1 MGERRSKIWLLVA
14 VWGWLAGNIAT
25 ADSDSNIAKN
35 QDVGELA
42 SSAVTVRL
50 HHGSV
55 AELRSAAGRVLASNP
70 AVDGLKIHTV
80 DRSDGVGAG
89 SWEAGSGQGR
99 SKTWRGGGFDGLDQG
114 RGEQHVRTEAATG
127 DLLLDQSCETKSSG
141 VWGVSWAIGGIPLD
155 QAIIVPGNSG
165 VRLTKEAPG
174 REFVFDYPISWEA
187 GLVIV
192 EGPGGGFAVWADDP
206 RGRFKRLVVH
216 RGAEGWTLRF
226 ISINPAPFDALTA
239 CKSVTWRL
247 NAYEGDWRVPARRY
261 RDWMDRQF
269 KPVPLAAQ
277 RPVWVKDI
285 RAMVITG
292 MSLEILEEL
301 PKRFD
306 PAQTILY
313 VPDWRQA
320 GYDRDYPVYDQPRP
334 ELDRFLER
342 AHTLGFRV
350 MLHVNYFGVDPLNP
364 EYARFEPHQVRS
376 PWGKHEKEWWL
387 WTRATPEIKFAYIN
401 PAWKPW
407 RDRFVGAMAKLCREH
422 RVDALHLDQTLC
434 IYNDHNGLIEGQSMV
449 DGNIALHR
457 ELREALPEV
466 ALSGEGLNEVTFRQE
481 AFAQRHA
488 HGLHHAEGTWD
499 RRWLALAHPVSSY
512 LFRPYVIINGY
523 LGYTAPSNGQLYA
536 AWNEAYEH
544 WGVIPTLKP
553 SLRALR
559 SPERFERQFF
569 DETSFWLQA
578 RLDPAMEGSWPPEMA
593 FPFRAADGR
602 EAARM
607 RDGTFLS
614 GGRVIS
620 RTITGVNRLSCGG
633 SVPGWRGYSGET
645 TLGLDPSA
653 WYPWFPEKPD
663 PAAFH
668 VCEAP
673 EGVIVE
679 SASVLGELGLVKL
692 NAVVNRVADLVELLE
707 EAVVVTRPFE
717 PGEAGTEQRGGGV
730 APDGGGF
737 TRASS
742 TLLAAH
748 PPYKGKG
755 SGEAMARYSLELPA
769 GGELRFRAG
778 IKLGEHA
785 MEAGRSDGATFGCV
799 VRAGGEERRVQVHH
813 VSESLRLLELDL
825 TPFAGQRAELEMSVG
840 PGPAKAP
847 SFDWA
852 RWEEPRI
859 EQMPRRRAEVG
870 IAGGGLWQLAL
881 GAGEPQELKAQGGS
895 LRFPATVPGGCLL
908 LRSRPDPVSIP
919 FELRN
924 ARWWSVALRGGEAL
938 KDAPSFVRVALGSAK
953 SGGVERRGFSA
964 HPPDQGQSLLV
975 FPMTLGK
982 EKARLRVW
990 IGLRDGSTSEGVVF
1004 RVEVNGQ
1011 ELVRRTMT
1019 PGGWQELEVDLS
1031 QYRGQPVVI
1040 GLVTDSNGSFSFD
1053 WAWWGEPRLE
1063 RTETA
1068 KP

>member
-1 MGERRSKIWLLVA
+1 MGKNSAKIWRLAALL
-14 VWGWLAGNIAT
+14 GWLGGALALAAPGSN
-25 ADSDSNIAKN
+25 DSNNAA
-35 QDVGELA
+35 GGA
-42 SSAVTVRL
+42 FSSSAVTVRL
-50 HHGSV
+50 QKGSI
-55 AELRSAAGRVLASNP
+55 AELRNAAGQVLAADP
-70 AVDGLKIHTV
+70 AVEGLKIHTV
-80 DRSDGVGAG
+80 DRLAGVAAG
-89 SWEAGSGQGR
+89 SWEAGSGSGAAK
-99 SKTWRGGGFDGLDQG
+99 SWRGGGFEGLDQG
-114 RGEQHVRTEAATG
+114 LSVQRLRSEPAIG
-127 DLLLDQSCETKSSG
+127 DLLLDQSCETKSPG

-155 QAIIVPGNSG
+155 QAIIVPGHSG
-165 VRLTKEAPG
+165 VRLTKDAPG
-174 REFVFDYPISWEA
+174 REFVFDYPMGWEA

-206 RGRFKRLVVH
+206 QGRFKRLVVN
-216 RGAEGWTLRF
+216 RGAEGWALRF
-226 ISINPAPFDALTA
+226 VSINPAPFDALTA
-239 CKSVTWRL
+239 CESVTWRL
-247 NAYEGDWRVPARRY
+247 SAYQGDWRVPARRY
-261 RDWMDRQF
+261 RGWMERQF

-277 RPVWVKDI
+277 HPGWVKDI

-292 MSLEILEEL
+292 MSQGILEEL

-306 PAQTILY
+306 PAQTVLY

-320 GYDRDYPVYDQPRP
+320 GYDRDYPVYDRPRP
-334 ELDRFLER
+334 ELDPFLER
-342 AHTLGFRV
+342 AHQLGFRV

-364 EYARFEPHQVRS
+364 EYVQFEPHQVRS

-407 RDRFVGAMAKLCREH
+407 RERFVGAMAKLCREH

-434 IYNDHNGLIEGQSMV
+434 IYNDHTGLIEGQSMV

-466 ALSGEGLNEVTFRQE
+466 ALSGEGLNEVTFRHE

-488 HGLHHAEGTWD
+488 RGLHHAEGTWD

-523 LGYTAPSNGQLYA
+523 LGYTSPSNGQLYA

-553 SLRALR
+553 SLRGLR
-559 SPERFERQFF
+559 NPERFERQFF

-578 RLDPAMEGSWPPEMA
+578 RLDPAMEGEWPEQVA
-593 FPFRAADGR
+593 FPFRAADGKA
-602 EAARM
+602 AAR
-607 RDGTFLS
+607 RTDGTFVS
-614 GGRVIS
+614 GERVIS
-620 RTITGVNRLSCGG
+620 RTITGVNRVSCGG
-633 SVPGWRGYSGET
+633 SVPGWRGYDGET
-645 TLGLDPSA
+645 TLGLDPTA

-668 VCEAP
+668 VCEVP
-673 EGVIVE
+673 DGVIVE
-679 SASVLGELGLVKL
+679 GSSVLGELGLVRL
-692 NAVVNRVADLVELLE
+692 NTVVDRVADLVELLD
-707 EAVVVTRPFE
+707 EATVLTRPFE
-717 PGEAGTEQRGGGV
+717 PGQAGAEQRGGWL

-737 TRASS
+737 TRSSS

-748 PPYKGKG
+748 PPYKAKG
-755 SGEAMARYSLELPA
+755 TGEAIARYALQLPT
-769 GGELRFRAG
+769 GGELRFRSG
-778 IKLGEHA
+778 IKLSEHA
-785 MEAGRSDGATFGCV
+785 MEPGRSDGATFGCV
-799 VRAGGEERRVQVHH
+799 VRAGGEERRVQIHH
-813 VSESLRLLELDL
+813 ASEKERLIELDL
-825 TPFAGQRAELEMSVG
+825 TAFAGKTAELELFVG

-859 EQMPRRRAEVG
+859 ERVPQRRAEIG
-870 IAGGGLWQLAL
+870 IAGGGGWQLAL
-881 GAGEPQELKAQGGS
+881 GAAEPQDLKAQGKA
-895 LRFPATVPGGCLL
+895 LRFPALVPGGCLL
-908 LRSRPDPVSIP
+908 LRSRPDPVSVP
-919 FELRN
+919 QDLLK

-938 KDAPSFVRVALGSAK
+938 TDAPSFIRVGAGAAK

-964 HPPDQGQSLLV
+964 HPPDGGQALIA

-982 EKARLRVW
+982 EAAKLRTW
-990 IGLRDGSTSEGVVF
+990 AGLRDGSTSAGVVF
-1004 RVEVNGQ
+1004 RLEVNGQ
-1011 ELVRRTMT
+1011 EVARQSVL
-1019 PGGWQELEVDLS
+1019 PGGWQELAADLS
-1031 QYRGQPVVI
+1031 KWRGQPVVI
-1040 GLVTDSNGSFSFD
+1040 GLVTDSDGSFSFD